1 MRKFGAV
8 LKSLFTEVDNETYD
22 ITKILATV
30 AVLTGLGLA
39 VYAVVVNHNPFD
51 MVSFGSGIGLLFT
64 GTAALLKFKKD
75 TGEKDV
81 PTTTA

>member
-1 MRKFGAV
+1 MKFGAV
-8 LKSLFTEVDNETYD
+8 MKSLFTEVDNETYD
-22 ITKILATV
+22 IAKVLATT

-75 TGEKDV
+75 SNVANVTE
-81 PTTTA
+81 